1 LSTIWIER
9 RQSYLQILL
18 LHQQFFLLIFLHLKS
33 TDTLALNTAS
43 WRINWGKKRGKKR
56 EKQEDVLEK
65 IRRCIFHFWIT
76 LISLPSPS
84 ANTPSPSWI
93 SESPKLLTFMKWTS
107 LYSLSVEWQ
116 AIIEIF
122 WGKSRRGKI
131 TNNNG
136 LLFTPWF
143 FNVEAISW
151 FLNWVSSTLKKIR
164 HCNSRIGEKVV
175 EVESQ
180 TTVAYSHFMI
190 L

>member
-1 LSTIWIER
+1 MNWKKTILPSNPLAASTVLFTDFSSFEKHRYLSLEH
-9 RQSYLQILL
+9 SILEDQL
-18 LHQQFFLLIFLHLKS
+18 
-33 TDTLALNTAS
+33 
-43 WRINWGKKRGKKR
+43 REKKGQER

-136 LLFTPWF
+136 LLLTPWF